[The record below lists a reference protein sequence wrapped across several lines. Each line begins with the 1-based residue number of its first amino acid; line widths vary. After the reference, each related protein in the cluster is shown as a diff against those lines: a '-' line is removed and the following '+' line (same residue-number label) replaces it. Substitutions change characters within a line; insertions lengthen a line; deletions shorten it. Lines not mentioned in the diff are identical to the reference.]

1 MESFSRDLNI
11 AVRQLLKT
19 PGFTATAVLML
30 ALGIGATT
38 AIFSIVEGV
47 LLRPLPFPEP
57 ERLMAVGEILQGT
70 GKVGPNVV
78 GGVTAPDV
86 RNYTRDTHSFTS
98 VGGYR
103 TDRFELSG
111 VGEPATITAGR
122 FTYGVFPALG
132 VSPLLGRVFTQ
143 QEDEQQQLVAV
154 LSYQTWRSRFHGDAH
169 ILGTKLL
176 LDRKPYLVI
185 GVMPAGFEFPLTP
198 GHLDQSELWVPMSFK
213 PQQFVDEASNWGYE
227 MVGRLRRG
235 LTPEEATSD
244 AERVAEV
251 TMRNYPSYMRSLHI
265 TARVRPLREQTVR
278 EAWALVTTLFLAVCV
293 VLLIACAN
301 LAGLLLVR
309 AIRRRKDAAI
319 RIALGA
325 STATLLRQTVLES
338 LVLSVTGAVIGLAL
352 AAGALKVGLS
362 LLPETLPRVNE
373 IELDWGVVGFALL
386 LALLT
391 GVICGLVPAFAAI
404 RTSVSDTLK
413 EGGRTGSVGGGHA
426 RLRSALVIAEIAV
439 AMVLLTASGLLLRSF
454 AKMREVE
461 LGFRP
466 DHAVAAEYSLPR
478 KQYSTQAA
486 VDGFDNELMLRLR
499 QLPGVSDVGLT
510 SRLPASDIHSN
521 SAFVVEGYVPP
532 KGAGL
537 LLGTPSL
544 VEGDY
549 FRAMGISLV
558 HGRLFTPEDKH
569 GSQLVVIVNHKLAE
583 HYWPGQN
590 PLGKRM
596 RMGLVETPTPWLVV
610 VGEVADVKIGAPDEE
625 TTEQIYEP
633 ATQGV
638 DAYGSLAPADS
649 LAGDAGYITLR
660 TELPPEEME
669 NALRKTVQSIDPQ
682 LPLTQV
688 QSMEHAVSETEAP
701 RKFNTALI
709 SSFAAAAVLLA
720 VSGIY
725 SVIAFSVALRVHEIA
740 IRMALGSRRSDIFR
754 LVLISGTKL
763 ALAGCGIG
771 LLGAVAVS
779 RLLKSFLFQVSA
791 FDPLVLVS
799 SGVLVLLLA
808 LLASVL
814 PARRASAVDPME
826 ALRTE

>member
-38 AIFSIVEGV
+38 AIFLIVEGV

-57 ERLMAVGEILQGT
+57 ERLMAVGEILQGVT
-70 GKVGPNVV
+70 KHGSDDVGN
-78 GGVTAPDV
+78 VTAPDV
-86 RNYTRDTHSFTS
+86 RNYSRESHAFTS

-103 TDRFELSG
+103 RDTFELSG
-111 VGEPATITAGR
+111 VGEPARVTAGR
-122 FTYGVFPALG
+122 MTYGVFPALG
-132 VSPLLGRVFTQ
+132 VAPLLGRFFTQ
-143 QEDEQQQLVAV
+143 QEDEELQLVAV
-154 LSYQTWRSRFHGDAH
+154 LSYGTWQSRFHGDPH
-169 ILGTKLL
+169 ILGTKIL
-176 LDRKPYLVI
+176 LDRKPYVVI

-213 PQQFVDEASNWGYE
+213 PEQFTDEASSWSYQ

-235 LTPEEATSD
+235 LTPDEATID
-244 AERVAEV
+244 AGRVAEE
-251 TMRNYPSYMRSLHI
+251 TMRNYPAYMRSMRI
-265 TARVRPLREQTVR
+265 MARVRPLREQTVR
-278 EAWALVTTLFLAVCV
+278 EARTLVTTLFLAVCV

-325 STATLLRQTVLES
+325 NTVTLLRQTVMES
-338 LVLSVTGAVIGLAL
+338 LVLSVIGAVIGLAL

-373 IELDWGVVGFALL
+373 IGLDWVVVGFALL
-386 LALLT
+386 LALFT
-391 GVICGLVPAFAAI
+391 GVVCGLVPAFAAI

-413 EGGRTGSVGGGHA
+413 EGGRTGSSGGGHA

-454 AKMREVE
+454 TKMREVE

-466 DHAVAAEYSLPR
+466 DQTVAAEYSLPR
-478 KQYSTQAA
+478 KQYSTQAS
-486 VDGFDNELMLRLR
+486 VDGFTDALLRRLG
-499 QLPGVSDVGLT
+499 QLPGVSFVGLT

-532 KGAGL
+532 KGTGL
-537 LLGTPSL
+537 MLGTPSL

-549 FRAMGISLV
+549 FKAMGISLLD
-558 HGRLFTPEDKH
+558 GRLFTPEDKL
-569 GSQLVVIVNHKLAE
+569 GSQLVVIVNHKMAD
-583 HYWPGQN
+583 HYWPGQSPVGN
-590 PLGKRM
+590 RM
-596 RMGLVETPTPWLVV
+596 RMGLVETQTPWLVV
-610 VGEVADVKIGAPDEE
+610 VGEVGDVKLGSPDEE
-625 TTEQIYEP
+625 TTEEMYEP
-633 ATQGV
+633 ATQGAA
-638 DAYGSLAPADS
+638 DYASLAPADA
-649 LAGDAGYITLR
+649 LTGDSGYIALR
-660 TELPPEEME
+660 AELPPEEMQ
-669 NALRKTVQSIDPQ
+669 NTLRATVRSIDPQ

-688 QSMEHAVSETEAP
+688 QSMEHAISETEAP
-701 RKFNTALI
+701 RRFNTALI
-709 SSFAAAAVLLA
+709 SSFAAAALLLA

-725 SVIAFSVALRVHEIA
+725 SVIAFSVALRAHEIA
-740 IRMALGSRRSDIFR
+740 IRMALGSPRSDIFR

-779 RLLKSFLFQVSA
+779 RLLRSFLFQVSGL
-791 FDPLVLVS
+791 DPLVLVLS
-799 SGVLVLLLA
+799 AVLVLLLA
-808 LLASVL
+808 LVACLL
-814 PARRASAVDPME
+814 PARRAASVDPME
-826 ALRTE
+826 ALRAE

>member
-1 MESFSRDLNI
+1 MESFTRDLNI
-11 AVRQLLKT
+11 ALRQLLRT
-19 PGFTATAVLML
+19 PGFTLTAVLML

-57 ERLMAVGEILQGT
+57 GRLMAVGEVLRGA
-70 GKVGPNVV
+70 GEAGPNEV

-86 RNYTRDTHSFTS
+86 RNYVRDTHSFTS
-98 VGGYR
+98 LGGYR
-103 TDRFELSG
+103 TDTFELSG

-122 FTYGVFPALG
+122 MTYGVFPALG
-132 VSPLLGRVFTQ
+132 VTPLLGRVFTK

-154 LSYQTWRSRFHGDAH
+154 LSYQTWQSRFHGDPH
-169 ILGTKLL
+169 ILGTKIL
-176 LDRKPYLVI
+176 LDRKPYVVI
-185 GVMPAGFEFPLTP
+185 GVMPLGFEFPLNP
-198 GHLDQSELWVPMSFK
+198 GHLDKSELWLPMSFK
-213 PQQFVDEASNWGYE
+213 PEQFTDEASSWSYE

-235 LTPEEATSD
+235 LTPEEATND
-244 AERVAEV
+244 VERVAEQ
-251 TMRNYPSYMRSLHI
+251 TMRDYPSYMHSLHI
-265 TARVRPLREQTVR
+265 TGRVSPLRAQTVR
-278 EAWALVTTLFLAVCV
+278 EARTLVTTLFLAVCV

-325 STATLLRQTVLES
+325 NTATMLWQTIMES
-338 LVLSVTGAVIGLAL
+338 LVLSVAGAVIGLAL
-352 AAGALKVGLS
+352 AAGALHVGLS

-373 IELDWGVVGFALL
+373 IGLDWVVVGFALL

-391 GVICGLVPAFAAI
+391 GVVCGLVPAFAAI

-413 EGGRTGSVGGGHA
+413 EGGRTGSSGGGHA
-426 RLRSALVIAEIAV
+426 RLRSTLVIAEIAV

-454 AKMREVE
+454 AKMRDVN

-466 DHAVAAEYSLPR
+466 DHTVAAQYSLPR
-478 KQYSTQAA
+478 KQYTTQAV
-486 VDGFDNELMLRLR
+486 VDGFDDELLRRLG
-499 QLPGVSDVGLT
+499 QLPGVRAVGLT
-510 SRLPASDIHSN
+510 TRLPASDIHSN

-532 KGAGL
+532 KGTSL
-537 LLGTPSL
+537 MLGTPSL
-544 VEGDY
+544 VEGQY
-549 FRAMGISLV
+549 FKAMGISLLA
-558 HGRLFTPEDKH
+558 GRLFTAEDKR
-569 GSQLVVIVNHKLAE
+569 GSQMVVIVNHKLAE
-583 HYWPGQN
+583 HYWPGQSAV
-590 PLGKRM
+590 GKRM
-596 RMGLVETPTPWLVV
+596 RMGLLETPTPWLVV
-610 VGEVADVKIGAPDEE
+610 VGEVADVKFGSPDEE
-625 TTEQIYEP
+625 TTEEMYEP

-638 DAYGSLAPADS
+638 AAYGSLAPADA
-649 LAGDAGYITLR
+649 LTGDGGYIALR

-669 NALRKTVQSIDPQ
+669 NTLRATVRSIDPQ

-688 QSMEHAVSETEAP
+688 QSMEHAITETEAP

-740 IRMALGSRRSDIFR
+740 IRMALGSPRSAIFR
-754 LVLISGTKL
+754 LILISGTKL
-763 ALAGCGIG
+763 ALAGCALGV
-771 LLGAVAVS
+771 LGALAVS
-779 RLLKSFLFQVSA
+779 HLLQSFLFQVSGL
-791 FDPLVLVS
+791 DPLVLALS
-799 SGVLVLLLA
+799 AILVLLLTLVA
-808 LLASVL
+808 CLL
-814 PARRASAVDPME
+814 PALRAASVDPME

>member
-1 MESFSRDLNI
+1 MESLSRDLKI
-11 AVRQLLKT
+11 AIRQLLKS
-19 PGFTATAVLML
+19 PGFAVVAVLML
-30 ALGIGATT
+30 ALGIGTTT

-57 ERLMAVGEILQGT
+57 ERLMAVGDILQGVT
-70 GKVGPNVV
+70 KGGPDAV
-78 GGVTAPDV
+78 GGVTSPDI
-86 RNYTRDTHSFTS
+86 RNYTRDTHAFTS
-98 VGGYR
+98 LGGYR
-103 TDRFELSG
+103 MDSFELSG
-111 VGEPATITAGR
+111 IGEPATVTAGR
-122 FTYGVFPALG
+122 MTYGVFPALG
-132 VSPLLGRVFTQ
+132 VAPLLGRFFTQ
-143 QEDEQQQLVAV
+143 QEDEGQQLVSM
-154 LSYQTWRSRFHGDAH
+154 LSYGTWQSRFHGDPR
-169 ILGTKLL
+169 ILGTKIL
-176 LDRKPYLVI
+176 LDRKPYVVI
-185 GVMPAGFEFPLTP
+185 GVMPAGFEFPLSP

-213 PQQFVDEASNWGYE
+213 PEQFTDEASSWSYE

-235 LTPEEATSD
+235 LTPAEATSD
-244 AERVAEV
+244 AERVAEE
-251 TMRNYPSYMRSLHI
+251 TMRNYPGYMRNLHI
-265 TARVRPLREQTVR
+265 AAIVKPLHEQTVR
-278 EAWALVTTLFLAVCV
+278 EARALVTTLFLAVCV

-325 STATLLRQTVLES
+325 DTATLLRQTIMES
-338 LVLSVTGAVIGLAL
+338 LVLSVAGAVIGLAL
-352 AAGALKVGLS
+352 AGGALKVGLS

-373 IELDWGVVGFALL
+373 IGLDLVVVGFALV
-386 LALLT
+386 LALFT

-413 EGGRTGSVGGGHA
+413 EGGRTGSSGGAHA

-454 AKMREVE
+454 AKMREVQ

-466 DHAVAAEYSLPR
+466 DHTVAAKYSLPL
-478 KQYSTQAA
+478 KQYPNQAA
-486 VDGFDNELMLRLR
+486 VNEFNDELLRRLG
-499 QLPGVSDVGLT
+499 QLPGVRAVGLT
-510 SRLPASDIHSN
+510 TRLPASDKHSN

-537 LLGTPSL
+537 MLGTPSL

-549 FRAMGISLV
+549 FKAMGISLLD
-558 HGRLFTPEDKH
+558 GRLFTPEDKL
-569 GSQLVVIVNHKLAE
+569 GSQLVVIVNHKLAG
-583 HYWPGQN
+583 HYWPGQS
-590 PLGKRM
+590 PVGKRM
-596 RMGLVETPTPWLVV
+596 RMGLLETPTPWLVV
-610 VGEVADVKIGAPDEE
+610 VGEVSDVKLGSPDEE
-625 TTEQIYEP
+625 TTEEMYEP
-633 ATQGV
+633 TTQGLA
-638 DAYGSLAPADS
+638 DYGSLVGPS
-649 LAGDAGYITLR
+649 EIAGDTGYITLR
-660 TELPPEEME
+660 TALPPEKME

-709 SSFAAAAVLLA
+709 SAFAAAAVLLA

-740 IRMALGSRRSDIFR
+740 IRMALGSPRSAIFR

-763 ALAGCGIG
+763 ALAGCAIGI
-771 LLGAVAVS
+771 LGALAVS

-791 FDPLVLVS
+791 FDPLVLVLS
-799 SGVLVLLLA
+799 AILVLLLA

-814 PARRASAVDPME
+814 PARRASAVDPMQ
-826 ALRTE
+826 ALRSE